1 MEKERLSILI
11 KKTALAV
18 EKKTNQALSEIK
30 LTNAQLRILLMLYH
44 KQHREIRQIDIET
57 AFGMTNPTVTGILNN
72 LEKKDLIMRR
82 ENPKDK
88 RSKIISLTSHA
99 FSIIPE
105 IFDYADE
112 IEEQVVKSLTK
123 KEQEQLGAI
132 LKKIMKNID

>member
-18 EKKTNQALSEIK
+18 EKKTNKALSEIE
-30 LTNAQLRILLMLYH
+30 LTNAQFRILLMLYH
-44 KQHREIRQIDIET
+44 KQHREIRQIDIEI
-57 AFGMTNPTVTGILNN
+57 AFGMTNPTVTGILNY

-99 FSIIPE
+99 FDIIPE

-112 IEEQVVKSLTK
+112 IEEQVVKSLTLM
-123 KEQEQLGAI
+123 EREQLGAI
-132 LKKIMKNID
+132 LQKIMKNIY